1 MPPLKL
7 IGAFQNS
14 IKDFCEDSTRSKQ
27 NNLSIFRGR
36 PSITFYNGNTR
47 QVVVFEPDTKVF
59 ITAYKLTEDA
69 YERYVDSGVIG
80 SELDPSKF

>member
-47 QVVVFEPDTKVF
+47 QVVVFERDTKVF
-59 ITAYKLTEDA
+59 ITAYKLTEKADVI
-69 YERYVDSGVIG
+69 YVDSGVIG